1 MIIAYI
7 RKSTE
12 KQEFAHMAY
21 EIKAYASKHK
31 LKINKWVQESISS
44 RMPLQKRELG
54 ALLASLKSGD
64 ILITTEISRLGRS
77 LLEVMNI
84 LQICLNKNCQV
95 ITTKE
100 HYHLGNDL
108 QSQVLAFA
116 FGLSA
121 QIERDLISERTRAAL
136 TAKKAQGVKL
146 GRPFGAEFQ
155 KLSLTENI
163 KRVKSLLKKGL
174 SQAKVSKT
182 LEVNPQTLSRFLRR
196 KFCAG

>member
-12 KQEFAHMAY
+12 KQEFAHMEF
-21 EIKAYASKHK
+21 EIKDYASKHK

-54 ALLASLKSGD
+54 SVLAALKAGD

-77 LLEVMNI
+77 LLEVMSI

-121 QIERDLISERTRAAL
+121 QIERDLISQRTRAAL
-136 TAKKAQGVKL
+136 TAKKAQGVRL
-146 GRPFGAEFQ
+146 GRPFGAESK
-155 KLSLTENI
+155 KLALTPNI
-163 KRVKSLLKKGL
+163 IRVKSLLKKGL
-174 SQAKVSKT
+174 SQAKVSKA
-182 LEVNPQTLSRFLRR
+182 LEVKPQTLGRVLRR
-196 KFCAG
+196 NFCVD